1 MNECCL
7 IARWSFGCRSITE
20 SGQFDDDID
29 EEVQINSP
37 TEGNQSMPFDG

>member
-1 MNECCL
+1 L
-7 IARWSFGCRSITE
+7 IARWPFKGRSITAHAE

-37 TEGNQSMPFDG
+37 NTEGNQSMRFDG

>member
-1 MNECCL
+1 MQP
-7 IARWSFGCRSITE
+7 FKCRSITVHTE

-37 TEGNQSMPFDG
+37 TEGNQSMSFDG